1 MIVASS
7 LFVAQAGPSSGGL
20 VGMVPFVLVLFIFYF
35 LVIRPNQTE
44 QRDHASL
51 LASLKKDDR
60 IATTGG
66 LHGKIV
72 EVKEH
77 LVVLEI
83 ADRVRV
89 IIDKPSVK
97 RRLEE
102 AGAEK
107 APDKTKPDAQKGA

>member
-1 MIVASS
+1 MIRELPVF
-7 LFVAQAGPSSGGL
+7 LAQAQAQWIS
-20 VGMVPFVLVLFIFYF
+20 MVPFLAVIAIFYL
-35 LVIRPNQTE
+35 LVIRPQQTE
-44 QRDHASL
+44 QQNHKTM

-60 IATTGG
+60 VTTMGG

-77 LVVLEI
+77 LVVLEV

-97 RRLEE
+97 QRLTEGDSAASPQE
-102 AGAEK
+102 PTAGAS
-107 APDKTKPDAQKGA
+107 KGS